1 MNRSF
6 PALRGIA
13 ILLVVL
19 NHTIHMATKY
29 AASLNLLNQDA
40 WLKYGLSFLS
50 GLGIFAVPI
59 FLFLSGCFFAYAA
72 SRDDRLRPSYKIV
85 WVNIWHVAFPY
96 LIWTLIFYVEI
107 FFLHQERY
115 SLPGYI
121 KNILAGY
128 PFNFVPLLIFYYFVS
143 PILVRLLK
151 RFGWWVI
158 AIIAFYQ
165 VLLIMIVHPSAFGVS
180 LPSYFGFLAPPI
192 LSTPLADWAIYFP
205 LGLIVVIQANRL
217 SAVVHRYR
225 WALLIIT
232 VVLYLLA
239 ALSAL
244 SVLKAPLAR
253 YLSPMTFLLLSTNFK
268 RAAIP
273 MVRQL
278 ELVGKRAYGI
288 YLMNLLILDVTLFAL
303 LSLFPGALGYY
314 LLLLPIL
321 FAEVLFISMGLMGAL
336 EREVK
341 PEVYRYVFG

>member
-13 ILLVVL
+13 ILLVVI

-29 AASLNLLNQDA
+29 ASSVNLLSQNP
-40 WLKYGLSFLS
+40 WIGYGLSLLS

-72 SRDDRLRPSYKIV
+72 SRDDRLRPNYKIV

-107 FFLHQERY
+107 YFLHQERY

-128 PFNFVPLLIFYYFVS
+128 PFNFVPLLIFYYLVS

-158 AIIAFYQ
+158 AIIGLYQ
-165 VLLIMIVHPSAFGVS
+165 ILLIMIVHPSAFGIKP
-180 LPSYFGFLAPPI
+180 PSYFGVFAPPV

-217 SAVVHRYR
+217 SAMVHKYR
-225 WALLIIT
+225 WGLVVLT
-232 VVLYLLA
+232 VVLYILA
-239 ALSAL
+239 WLSAISL
-244 SVLKAPLAR
+244 FKAPLAR
-253 YLSPMTFLLLSTNFK
+253 YLCPMTFLLLSTNFK
-268 RAAIP
+268 RTAIP
-273 MVRQL
+273 VVRQL
-278 ELVGKRAYGI
+278 ELVGKRAYGL
-288 YLMNLLILDVTLFAL
+288 YLMNLLILDTTLFAL
-303 LSLFPGALGYY
+303 VSLSPGVLGYY

-321 FAEVLFISMGLMGAL
+321 FAEVLLIGMGLMGAL

>member
-6 PALRGIA
+6 PALRGVA

-29 AASLNLLNQDA
+29 AASANLLNQEP
-40 WLKYGLSFLS
+40 WLHYGLSFLS

-72 SRDDRLRPSYKIV
+72 SRDHRLRSNYKVV
-85 WVNIWHVAFPY
+85 WVNVWHVAFPY

-115 SLPGYI
+115 SLPEYI

-128 PFNFVPLLIFYYFVS
+128 PFNFVPLLIFYYLVS
-143 PILVRLLK
+143 PILVGLLK

-158 AIIAFYQ
+158 AIIGLYQ
-165 VLLIMIVHPSAFGVS
+165 VLLIMLVHPSAFGFRLS
-180 LPSYFGFLAPPI
+180 PLFNIFAPPI

-217 SAVVHRYR
+217 SAVVHQYR
-225 WALLIIT
+225 WALVIIT
-232 VVLYLLA
+232 VVLYIFA

-244 SVLKAPLAR
+244 SILKAPLAR
-253 YLSPMTFLLLSTNFK
+253 YLCPMTFLLLSTNFK

-288 YLMNLLILDVTLFAL
+288 YLMNLLILDVTLFS
-303 LSLFPGALGYY
+303 LSSLSPGALGYY
-314 LLLLPIL
+314 LILLPIL
-321 FAEVLFISMGLMGAL
+321 FAEVLLISMSLMGTL
-336 EREVK
+336 ERAVK